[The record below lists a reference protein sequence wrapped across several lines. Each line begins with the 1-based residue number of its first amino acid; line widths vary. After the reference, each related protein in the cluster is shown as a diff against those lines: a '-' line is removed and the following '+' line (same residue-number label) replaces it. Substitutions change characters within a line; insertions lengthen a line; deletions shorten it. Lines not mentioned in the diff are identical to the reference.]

1 VGRQFASDDRS
12 AEVCRQNVL
21 AFIDVPNLVIESV
34 SHANDLIVLMPVYND
49 WKALSSLLPRLD
61 QELNANRLSATVVLV
76 DDGSTVAIPND
87 LCPNGFQCIESI
99 DVLSLRRNLGHQR
112 AIAVG
117 LSYIEANMACQYV
130 IVMDADGEDDPRD
143 VPRLVREC
151 IANQGMK
158 IIFAARTRRSEG
170 LFFKFFYHSYRFI
183 HFLLTG
189 VKVRVGNFSVVPMA
203 SLKRLVAVSEL
214 WNHYAAAVH
223 KARLPMEV
231 IPTKRSSRLAGPSH
245 MDIVALVVH
254 GLSAMAVFGDR
265 IGVRLLLLV
274 SLGILVNVGA
284 LVGVIVIR
292 LFTTLAIP
300 GWATYAVGL
309 LFIMLIQMLLVVLVF
324 IFVILASRDRTNV
337 IPSRDYVH
345 IAGKI
350 HRVYGKIP

>member
-1 VGRQFASDDRS
+1 VVD
-12 AEVCRQNVL
+12 
-21 AFIDVPNLVIESV
+21 SV
-34 SHANDLIVLMPVYND
+34 SRANDLVVLIPVYND

-61 QELNANRLSATVVLV
+61 QELHTSGLSASVLLV
-76 DDGSTVAIPND
+76 DDGSIVAIPEN
-87 LCPNGFQCIESI
+87 LCPAGLQSIASI
-99 DVLSLRRNLGHQR
+99 DLLSLRRNLGHQR
-112 AIAVG
+112 AIAAG
-117 LSYIEANMACQYV
+117 LSYIEAKIGCEYV
-130 IVMDADGEDDPRD
+130 VVMDADGEDDPRD
-143 VPRLVREC
+143 VPRLVGEC
-151 IANQGMK
+151 IAKDGTK

-170 LFFKFFYHSYRFI
+170 FVFKCFYHSYRLI

-189 VKVRVGNFSVVPMA
+189 VRVRVGNFSVVPMA

-223 KARLPMEV
+223 KARLPMEL
-231 IPTKRSSRLAGPSH
+231 IPTRRGSRLAGPSH

-265 IGVRLLLLV
+265 IGVRLLFLV
-274 SLGILVNVGA
+274 SLGILFNVGA
-284 LVGVIVIR
+284 LVGVIVVR

-300 GWATYAVGL
+300 GWATYTVGL

-345 IAGKI
+345 ITGKI
-350 HRVYGKIP
+350 HRIYGQIR